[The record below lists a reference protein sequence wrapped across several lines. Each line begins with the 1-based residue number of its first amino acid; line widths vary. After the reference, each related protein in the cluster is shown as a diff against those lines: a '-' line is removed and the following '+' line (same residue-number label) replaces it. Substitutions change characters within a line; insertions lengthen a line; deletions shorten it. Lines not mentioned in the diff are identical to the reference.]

1 MTSHMADPIVR
12 IPLIRRFP
20 NGGPLVVGV
29 VLATGIATVD
39 WVTGPE
45 VSLSLLYVIA
55 VMSVTWLGTRRH
67 GALVAGLAASQS
79 LLAAHAGS
87 GLTSSDL
94 WNGSMLLGVLAVVT
108 ILVGALRT
116 ALVDQRRHATLDPLT
131 GAMNRRAFAL
141 IAERE
146 RLRAGREGSP
156 LSLAYFDLDDF
167 KAVNDALGH
176 SAGDGV
182 LKAFASAVENSVRG
196 TDLFARFGGDEFV
209 LLLPDTDAREAVV
222 VVDRVRRLL
231 AEAGNVDDRALTTS
245 VGLATFRFPPSTVD
259 GMIAAADDLMYQAKN
274 RNGDTVVGMVYVGPW
289 TRWSRTMEQNEP
301 VLVPVE
307 RIPVRA

>member
-1 MTSHMADPIVR
+1 MADPIVR

-29 VLATGIATVD
+29 VLATGIAALD
-39 WVTGPE
+39 WVTGPG
-45 VSLSLLYVIA
+45 VSFSLLYVIA

-79 LLAAHAGS
+79 LLAAHAGE
-87 GLTSSDL
+87 GLTSSAL
-94 WNGSMLLGVLAVVT
+94 WNGAMLFGVLVVVT

-131 GAMNRRAFAL
+131 GAMNRRAFSL

-146 RLRAGREGSP
+146 RLRAGRDGSP

-167 KAVNDALGH
+167 KAVNDVLGH
-176 SAGDGV
+176 SAGDAV
-182 LKAFASAVENSVRG
+182 LTAFSSAVDDSVRG

-209 LLLPDTDAREAVV
+209 LLLPGTDAREAVV

-231 AEAGNVDDRALTTS
+231 AEVLHGDRTPLTTS
-245 VGLATFRFPPSTVD
+245 VGLATFRFPPSNVD
-259 GMIAAADDLMYQAKN
+259 GMIAAADNLMYQAKN
-274 RNGDTVVGMVYVGPW
+274 RGGDTVVGMVYVGPW

-301 VLVPVE
+301 GLVPME
-307 RIPVRA
+307 RLPVRV